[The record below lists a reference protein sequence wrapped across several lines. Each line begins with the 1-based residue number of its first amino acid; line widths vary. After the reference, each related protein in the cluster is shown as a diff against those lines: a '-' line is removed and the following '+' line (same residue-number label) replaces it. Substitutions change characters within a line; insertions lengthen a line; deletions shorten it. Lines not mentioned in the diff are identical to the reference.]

1 MEDKVILDER
11 SFKALSANSRVS
23 ILKKLTERRM
33 TLTELSKRLNL
44 KGSTI
49 KEHCTILLNAELIKK
64 IDEGRK
70 WKYYELTG
78 KGKQI
83 VAPSFFEEA
92 RVLVTLCLGVIIFA
106 GFLIFALQATTSLEG
121 ASYSQGSNT
130 FFTGDNATIE
140 IGDSPKASGSITSDT
155 TTATQ
160 ENEINKTVDEN
171 IPAKKN
177 TYVKGSVQNV
187 ALPFTLIGMLIIGII
202 IGWVARKKL

>member
-1 MEDKVILDER
+1 MEDKVILDKK

-83 VAPSFFEEA
+83 VAPSFMNEA
-92 RVLVTLCLGVIIFA
+92 RVLVTLCLSVIMFTSLLFIAF
-106 GFLIFALQATTSLEG
+106 QATMSMGSLSYTTQNNDFYLG
-121 ASYSQGSNT
+121 GVQSSIAQDAPLASSENVFESGVDST
-130 FFTGDNATIE
+130 AKTTISE
-140 IGDSPKASGSITSDT
+140 PDT
-155 TTATQ
+155 
-160 ENEINKTVDEN
+160 NEIDSNRRLEN
-171 IPAKKN
+171 NSPIPIFP
-177 TYVKGSVQNV
+177 V
-187 ALPFTLIGMLIIGII
+187 TLIGMLVIGIL
-202 IGWVARKKL
+202 IGWYARKRI

>member
-130 FFTGDNATIE
+130 FFTGDNTTLA
-140 IGDSPKASGSITSDT
+140 IGDVPKTSGSITSNT
-155 TTATQ
+155 TTAIQ
-160 ENEINKTVDEN
+160 ESEINKTV
-171 IPAKKN
+171 
-177 TYVKGSVQNV
+177 S
-187 ALPFTLIGMLIIGII
+187 
-202 IGWVARKKL
+202 